1 MGEAWSMHERDQKY
15 IKENLYGGDHLVDSD
30 VRVDVRITLKS
41 VLKEYVKI
49 CTGLN

>member
-1 MGEAWSMHERDQKY
+1 MGEAWSTHERDQNY
-15 IKENLYGGDHLVDSD
+15 IKENLYGGDHLADSD
-30 VRVDVRITLKS
+30 VDVRITLKS